1 MKSSSRWASRAACSA
16 ICATSRTPGLV
27 ALVGALFALSFDTL
41 SQAALFALTATQFGG
56 WEHALLL
63 ATLFML
69 GMLLTDGINGLWI
82 ARLIARADQVAL
94 IASRV
99 MGLVVSGV
107 SLLVAA
113 FGAAKMLSPAVDAW
127 SEGKELIFGFTL
139 VAIIAVSFVVAVR
152 LTRRPVPGLVT
163 SGGGWPGNSAFL
175 CDECKKKTDLVS
187 YLLLAVSG
195 VGAHESTELSAV
207 EVRAKAEN
215 LEGIAAAGSEG
226 VVSSQRL
233 AAVPILRPG
242 EALEMVPGL
251 IVTQHAGDGKAN
263 QYFLRG
269 FNLDHGTDFATYVGG
284 VPVNMPTHA
293 HGQGY
298 SDLNFLIPELVDR
311 ISFRKGPYFAEEGDF
326 SSAGAAHIDY
336 FRKLDASL
344 AQLTLGQNGYAR
356 TCSPGRRW
364 SVPAICSTAWNCST
378 TTDRGRSR
386 KTIASSTVCCATARA
401 PATTGLADRHG
412 LPGPKWTSTDQ
423 VAERAIAS
431 GQVGRFGTLD
441 PTTGGET
448 SRYSLSGEWAK
459 RWDNAQSRANVCG
472 CDSSLDLWSNFQ
484 YCLDDF
490 ATPARAIPA
499 TSSNRPSAG
508 RPAASTAS
516 HAVFDRWGGFEV
528 ENSIGLQGRID
539 HLNPVGLYATSARQ
553 TQATVREDKVT
564 QRSLSLWAQNET
576 RWAEWFRSVQGLRA
590 DAYDFN
596 VNASLAAN
604 SGKASDQMVTP
615 KLALIFGR
623 VEKDRAVPEL
633 RPRLPFQRRARHHH
647 QGRSERRGNAGADRQ
662 AAGSR
667 TKGYELGVRSEVV
680 PGWQSTLSLWNL
692 DAASELLFVGDA
704 GTTEPSRPSRR
715 YGVEWTQPLCAV

>member
-1 MKSSSRWASRAACSA
+1 MNVRKK
-16 ICATSRTPGLV
+16 
-27 ALVGALFALSFDTL
+27 
-41 SQAALFALTATQFGG
+41 
-56 WEHALLL
+56 
-63 ATLFML
+63 
-69 GMLLTDGINGLWI
+69 
-82 ARLIARADQVAL
+82 LI
-94 IASRV
+94 S
-99 MGLVVSGV
+99 
-107 SLLVAA
+107 
-113 FGAAKMLSPAVDAW
+113 
-127 SEGKELIFGFTL
+127 
-139 VAIIAVSFVVAVR
+139 
-152 LTRRPVPGLVT
+152 
-163 SGGGWPGNSAFL
+163 
-175 CDECKKKTDLVS
+175 S

-284 VPVNMPTHA
+284 VPVNMPSHA

-311 ISFRKGPYFAEEGDF
+311 ISFRTGPYFAEEGDF

-356 TCSPGRRW
+356 TLLAGSPVVGAGNLLYGLELFHNDGPWEVEENYRKFNGVLRY
-364 SVPAICSTAWNCST
+364 SQGTRNDGFSLTGMAY
-378 TTDRGRSR
+378 RG
-386 KTIASSTVCCATARA
+386 
-401 PATTGLADRHG
+401 
-412 LPGPKWTSTDQ
+412 KWTSTDQ

-459 RWDNAQSRANVCG
+459 RWDNAQSKANVWWLR
-472 CDSSLDLWSNFQ
+472 SSLDLWSNFQ
-484 YCLDDF
+484 YCLNDF
-490 ATPARAIPA
+490 ANSGTCNTGDQFKQAER
-499 TSSNRPSAG
+499 RQAG
-508 RPAASTAS
+508 GFAAS

-576 RWAEWFRSVQGLRA
+576 RWTEWFRSVQGLRA

-596 VNASLAAN
+596 VDASLAAN

-615 KLALIFGR
+615 KLALIFGPW
-623 VEKDRAVPEL
+623 KKTEL
-633 RPRLPFQRRARHHH
+633 YLNYGHGFHSNDARGTTIKVDPSDGVTPV
-647 QGRSERRGNAGADRQ
+647 QTVKPLV
-662 AAGSR
+662 R

-715 YGVEWTQPLCAV
+715 YGVEWTNLYVLSDWLAVDADLAWSHARFRDHDPLVGDYIPGAVTSTANIGLTLDHLGPWFGALRLRYFGPRPLIEDNSVRSGASALTNLRVGYKIDSRTQLALDVYNLFDRKVNDIEYWYDSQLASEAAAVNDRHIHPTEPRTFRLTVSHRF